1 MATVILLNKPKIK
14 SHKELVMCVRGNE
27 MEIRSSS
34 HVTGE
39 NFGVKIWISVL
50 TLATLLFNS
59 HWNFSSKISKQL
71 VFT

>member
-14 SHKELVMCVRGNE
+14 SHKELVMRVRGNE